1 MKTLYTLICFF
12 FTLTI
17 IAQSNTEV
25 FLFELETNYSNI
37 GIKNGKNISN
47 NVGYDNQP
55 SFLDD
60 RYIVFASTRNEQT
73 DIAKY
78 DSHFNSKI
86 WVNSTEGGEYTP
98 LKIPN
103 NNAVSAVRLD
113 KDGKQRLYR
122 YDLNN
127 GTSTELIKDLVVA
140 YYTWYNEEI
149 IVSAVI
155 EGEQLNLYS
164 TNIKTGSNKKLVSNV
179 GRSLHKIPNSNL
191 VSFISKENEK
201 QWQLKSINPITGK
214 IKLIANTISGVEDIC
229 WLNKN
234 NLLSGSE
241 SILYKLTLQKDNN
254 WKKVAN
260 LFDHGIANITRLA
273 SNKLGTKLL
282 LAANMETNYESS
294 NIINT
299 TNQISEEE
307 ERASSIVQKHIDPFN
322 NRALDKF
329 ADAYNHNVKVNRFP
343 AEHMYTGRDS
353 LKQNY
358 KDFFDK
364 NEKSS
369 VKVLSRINLNNVV
382 VDEEMVSINNST
394 KRQVTIYEVDANG
407 INSMTFIENSKMK
420 RKAETVVNE
429 RLKKFNEK
437 DIKAFGRTYAKNVE
451 VYSFPNFV
459 KTDNR
464 SALREGY
471 ITLFENTPDLYAEI
485 VNRIIIGNKVIDKEK
500 VIKNGKITHAISIY
514 EIENSL
520 IKRVTIIE

>member
-1 MKTLYTLICFF
+1 MKTLQLIFF
-12 FTLTI
+12 CLFTSFTFS
-17 IAQSNTEV
+17 QSNTEV
-25 FLFELETNYSNI
+25 FLFDLEINYSNI

-73 DIAKY
+73 DVVKY
-78 DSHFNSKI
+78 DSRFNSKI
-86 WVNSTEGGEYTP
+86 WINSTDGGEYTP

-122 YDLNN
+122 YDLGNA
-127 GTSTELIKDLVVA
+127 TSTELIKDLVVA

-155 EGEQLNLYS
+155 EGEQLNLVS
-164 TNIKTGSNKKLVSNV
+164 TNIKTGVNKILASNV

-191 VSFISKENEK
+191 VSFISKANQK
-201 QWQLKSINPITGK
+201 QWQIKSINPLTGK

-229 WLNKN
+229 WLNKK
-234 NLLSGSE
+234 NLLSGNK
-241 SILYKLTLQKDNN
+241 SILYKLTLKKDNN

-260 LFDHGIANITRLA
+260 LNDFGIVTVTRLA
-273 SNKLGTKLL
+273 TNKSGTKLVL
-282 LAANMETNYESS
+282 VGAMETNYESS
-294 NIINT
+294 II

-307 ERASSIVQKHIDPFN
+307 DNASKIVQKHIDPFN
-322 NRALDKF
+322 NRELDKF
-329 ADAYNHNVKVNRFP
+329 ADAFNDNIKVNRYP
-343 AEHMYTGRDS
+343 EEHLYTGRMA

-364 NEKSS
+364 NEKSN

-382 VDEEMVSINNST
+382 IDEELVTINNST

-407 INSMTFIENSKMK
+407 INSMTFIDNSKMK
-420 RKAETVVNE
+420 RKAESVVNE
-429 RLKKFNEK
+429 KLKKFNEK

-451 VYSFPNFV
+451 VYSFPNFI
-459 KTDNR
+459 KTDSR
-464 SALREGY
+464 SDLREGY
-471 ITLFENTPDLYAEI
+471 IKLFENTPDLYLEI

-500 VIKNGKITHAISIY
+500 MIVNGEITYCISIY

-520 IKRVTIIE
+520 IKRVTTIQ